1 MIYLKS
7 EIRMEKS
14 NTRSLKDV
22 LSDFLQQN
30 NLDKRLKERT
40 LVNSWES
47 VVGKT
52 INRTTKNI
60 YIRDKKL
67 HVHLTSSVARNELHM
82 LKDELVK
89 RLNEK
94 AGEKIIS
101 EIVLK

>member
-1 MIYLKS
+1 
-7 EIRMEKS
+7 MEKS

-22 LSDFLQQN
+22 VSDFLQQN
-30 NLDKRLKERT
+30 KLDTRLKERN

-52 INRTTKNI
+52 INRTTKKI

-67 HVHLTSSVARNELHM
+67 YIHLSSSVARNELHM
-82 LKDELVK
+82 LKDELIK
-89 RLNEK
+89 RLNEN
-94 AGEKIIS
+94 AGEEIIS